1 MGQGT
6 AGLEIPSQGGCG
18 QRCHRENRAGRD
30 LEVFPAQ
37 FLCCSGQWQVPGP
50 ADVPKNPSQG
60 TSHVPEGS
68 ETGPSG
74 VSPSVTLEMLSLPP
88 PLEFSTFPSWDFTRP
103 EAPESSQQSRMLC
116 LGSCCAS
123 GVYLDVVRRIVIT
136 FLRGKPSQ
144 ILSAQDLGPLHNC
157 WVYTQILGVSPCP
170 LLSPPVP
177 PALPRGTKFHRP
189 GKCNVGSGAAAAAPL
204 LVFLL
209 SRKRRGIG
217 DYCACI

>member
-1 MGQGT
+1 MARGATGKTGLGETWRCFQHSSCAAQGS
-6 AGLEIPSQGGCG
+6 G
-18 QRCHRENRAGRD
+18 RAQALQMCQKLLPKG
-30 LEVFPAQ
+30 FPMSLRA
-37 FLCCSGQWQVPGP
+37 LKW
-50 ADVPKNPSQG
+50 
-60 TSHVPEGS
+60 
-68 ETGPSG
+68 PSG

-88 PLEFSTFPSWDFTRP
+88 PLEFSTFPSWAFTRP

-144 ILSAQDLGPLHNC
+144 ILNAQELGPLHNC
-157 WVYTQILGVSPCP
+157 WVHTDPGSEST
-170 LLSPPVP
+170 SPPVP
-177 PALPRGTKFHRP
+177 SCPPSSAQKGQGSTGLASAMLALE
-189 GKCNVGSGAAAAAPL
+189 L
-204 LVFLL
+204 LLLLLCCFFFL